1 MARKSGINK
10 TIVANV
16 VVILALAGTSTYF
29 YMQNRDLNSQLA
41 LTDQDRVA
49 QQNEELLADVGKL
62 YDLPEEEPTIFLVND
77 PVKTQEDNPGIK
89 DLFSDLKKD
98 DYLLVYKTER
108 LGIQYRPSE
117 KKIIKTATLTIP
129 ISVELFGSEQAMED
143 ISKVLEEKYS
153 TQVSIKKTILEGV
166 TKGFVFDTT
175 TKLGGEL
182 DNISK
187 ETGLEKGINLPDTI
201 KPDSQTEIVIVVAD
215 AQNSNSQEV
224 PATQEP

>member
-89 DLFSDLKKD
+89 DLFNDLKKD

-117 KKIIKTATLTIP
+117 NKIIKTATLTIP

-182 DNISK
+182 ENISK

-215 AQNSNSQEV
+215 VQSSNNQEITA
-224 PATQEP
+224 P

>member
-201 KPDSQTEIVIVVAD
+201 KPDSQT
-215 AQNSNSQEV
+215 
-224 PATQEP
+224 

>member
-89 DLFSDLKKD
+89 DLFNDLKKD

-117 KKIIKTATLTIP
+117 NKIIKTATLTIP

-182 DNISK
+182 ENISK

>member
-1 MARKSGINK
+1 
-10 TIVANV
+10 
-16 VVILALAGTSTYF
+16 
-29 YMQNRDLNSQLA
+29 MQNRDLNSQLA

-49 QQNEELLADVGKL
+49 QQNQELLADVGKL

-89 DLFSDLKKD
+89 DLFGDLKKD

-153 TQVSIKKTILEGV
+153 TQVSIKKTKLEV
-166 TKGFVFDTT
+166 ISKGFVFDTT
-175 TKLGGEL
+175 TKLTGEL

-187 ETGLEKGINLPDTI
+187 ETGLEKGINLPDSI

-215 AQNSNSQEV
+215 TESTSSQESTT
-224 PATQEP
+224 PQAP

>member
-182 DNISK
+182 ENISK

>member
-89 DLFSDLKKD
+89 DLFGDLKKD

-117 KKIIKTATLTIP
+117 NKIIKTATLTIP

-143 ISKVLEEKYS
+143 ISKVLTEKYS
-153 TQVSIKKTILEGV
+153 AQVSIKKTKLEGI

-187 ETGLEKGINLPDTI
+187 ETGLEKGINLPDSI

-215 AQNSNSQEV
+215 TENTSSQDSTT
-224 PATQEP
+224 PQTP

>member
-215 AQNSNSQEV
+215 VQSSNNQEITA
-224 PATQEP
+224 P

>member
-49 QQNEELLADVGKL
+49 QQNQELLADVGKL

-89 DLFSDLKKD
+89 DLFGDLKKD

-187 ETGLEKGINLPDTI
+187 ETGLEKGVNLPDTI

-215 AQNSNSQEV
+215 VQSSNNQEITA
-224 PATQEP
+224 P